1 MYTASS
7 AFFEAI
13 WDAGVTHCFVNLGSD
28 HPSIMEAMVKG
39 QREAKGKFPR
49 IITCP
54 SEASLLSARPH
65 SVRHRVIVSD
75 IDLLCRWSPCPWL
88 TVMPV

>member
-1 MYTASS
+1 MYSTSS

-28 HPSIMEAMVKG
+28 HPGMIEAMVKG
-39 QREAKGKFPR
+39 QRENQGKFPR

-54 SEASLLSARPH
+54 SEVSFFPTWSLASYTTTADNS
-65 SVRHRVIVSD
+65 
-75 IDLLCRWSPCPWL
+75 
-88 TVMPV
+88 

>member
-13 WDAGVTHCFVNLGSD
+13 WEAGVTHCFVNLGSD
-28 HPSIMEAMVKG
+28 HPSFIEAMVKG
-39 QREAKGKFPR
+39 QRENKDKFPR

-54 SEASLLSARPH
+54 NEVSPVITMKLSR
-65 SVRHRVIVSD
+65 
-75 IDLLCRWSPCPWL
+75 
-88 TVMPV
+88 